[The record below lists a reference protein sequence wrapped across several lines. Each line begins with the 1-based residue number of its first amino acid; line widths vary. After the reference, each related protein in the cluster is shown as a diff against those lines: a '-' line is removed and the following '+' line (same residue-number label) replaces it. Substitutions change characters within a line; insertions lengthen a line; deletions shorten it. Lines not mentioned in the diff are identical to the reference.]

1 MVETSVYGEGVEITK
16 EVPDEYREIM
26 SPEAVAFVAKLAR
39 EFTPRVEERLQ
50 ARQERQERINA
61 GEMPDFLPET
71 KDVREGD
78 WKIAPI
84 PDALQ
89 DRRVEI
95 TGPPDRKMLI
105 NALNCGAPT
114 YMTDFEDANCPTWHN
129 MLDSQLNLRDAV
141 QRTITFDDPK
151 TGKH

>member
-1 MVETSVYGEGVEITK
+1 MADTTRTYAEGVEFTAPIS
-16 EVPDEYREIM
+16 DQFGEILT
-26 SPEAVAFVAKLAR
+26 PEAVGFVAKLAR
-39 EFTPRVEERLQ
+39 EYSGRVDEILAKRS
-50 ARQERQERINA
+50 ERQERISA

-71 KDVREGD
+71 REIREGD

-84 PDALQ
+84 PEALQ

-105 NALNCGAPT
+105 NALNCGAPM

-129 MLDSQLNLRDAV
+129 MLDSQINLRDA
-141 QRTITFDDPK
+141 
-151 TGKH
+151 